1 MMSRAGLAASIVV
14 SLWAVPGHAQPK
26 PNPAPV
32 PKEKV
37 VPVAK
42 VTAPLVGATEVVKY
56 SAPVGFI
63 DDAITFD
70 DQRLAYVVADGS
82 TKTELHVVGGA
93 PAKPAPATG
102 SGAGS
107 AAPAGPADTI
117 VDLTAITTHPLTLK
131 LLGPRV
137 FVTGLNENN
146 DQIAA
151 LVEIAT
157 GKPVYKLGPATHIT
171 VITRD
176 GKPRIAIHRQTGGKH
191 EVEVAALETGKRI
204 AAGRAFELDDKG
216 INKATDFRVNHWSDG
231 WTKAY
236 GIKGGELDRKENQRT
251 ADTEATFDL
260 VTAKVMDKKPITDL
274 FEQRKRFQALETSK
288 ADASID
294 FVRMSWDNS
303 AIVEWRAG
311 KAQPITLD
319 QNLAQYDPKSLQGIL
334 LPDGAWIALKVDP
347 VNAEAVARKKADPE
361 YFDIFK
367 AGSDGKA
374 VRKARVLATGV
385 REQLGVIR
393 DKLYLLE
400 RSAGFDR
407 GGKTLTLY
415 TIN

>member
-1 MMSRAGLAASIVV
+1 MVSRSGLAVSFCVLWTAS
-14 SLWAVPGHAQPK
+14 GHAQPK

-32 PKEKV
+32 PKERV
-37 VPVAK
+37 APVAK
-42 VTAPLVGATEVVKY
+42 VTTPLIGATEVVKY
-56 SAPVGFI
+56 TAPVGFI

-93 PAKPAPATG
+93 PA
-102 SGAGS
+102 
-107 AAPAGPADTI
+107 DTV
-117 VDLTAITTHPLTLK
+117 VDLGAITTHPLTLR
-131 LLGPRV
+131 LIGPRV
-137 FVTGLNENN
+137 FVTGLNANN

-151 LVEIAT
+151 LVELAT

-191 EVEVAALETGKRI
+191 EVEVDALETGKRI

-216 INKATDFRVNHWSDG
+216 VNKATDFRVNHWSDG

-260 VTAKVMDKKPITDL
+260 VTGKVSDRHPITDL
-274 FEQRKRFQALETSK
+274 FEQRKRFQVLESAK

-303 AIVEWRAG
+303 SITEWRGG
-311 KAQPITLD
+311 KALPITLD

-334 LPDGAWIALKVDP
+334 DADGSAWIALAVDP
-347 VNAEAVARKKADPE
+347 VNAEAVARKKADPA

-385 REQLGVIR
+385 RERLGVIR

-407 GGKTLTLY
+407 GGKTLTIY
-415 TIN
+415 AIN